1 MFTRPY
7 RIDVADGW
15 GAAAPLP
22 GIVTPEAVVLEMRL
36 ATLGSRVLAILLD
49 LSIQLSA
56 LFLLLLGLA
65 GVTAATSASLP
76 TWIGVVIVTFLV
88 FFVIFGYPAILETIW
103 NGKTVG
109 KRVLGIRVV
118 TTSGAPI
125 RFRHAAIRA
134 ALELVDFF
142 IPPGGL
148 VACVSVLLTRDDQRL
163 GDLAAGTIVVH
174 ERTATPTA
182 APVWFPPPWGYEA
195 YTATLDVSGLD
206 AEAYELVR
214 SFLLRAHTLTPGA
227 RLMIAGRLARPIGRL
242 VHQLPPPDMPDELFL
257 SCVAAAYQ
265 QRSWSTVASAPTSQ
279 SPLPP
284 PGVAPVPVLVPEG
297 GTPLPPADDGGFAP
311 PR

>member
-227 RLMIAGRLARPIGRL
+227 RLMIAGRLARPI
-242 VHQLPPPDMPDELFL
+242 
-257 SCVAAAYQ
+257 
-265 QRSWSTVASAPTSQ
+265 
-279 SPLPP
+279 
-284 PGVAPVPVLVPEG
+284 
-297 GTPLPPADDGGFAP
+297 AP
-311 PR
+311 PRAPAAAARHAGRALPLLRRRGLSAAQLVDGGEPAHVAVAVAASGRRAGARAGPRRWDAAAACR

>member
-7 RIDVADGW
+7 GIDVADGW
-15 GAAAPLP
+15 GAASPLP
-22 GIVTPEAVVLEMRL
+22 GIVTPEAVVLELRL
-36 ATLGSRVLAILLD
+36 ATLGSRVLAIVLD
-49 LSIQLSA
+49 LSIQVTA
-56 LFLLLLGLA
+56 LLLLLLGLA

-76 TWIGVVIVTFLV
+76 AWVGVVIVTFLV
-88 FFVIFGYPAILETIW
+88 FFVIFGYPAILETLW

-118 TTSGAPI
+118 TTTGAPI

-148 VACVSVLLTRDDQRL
+148 VACISVLLTRDDQRL

-174 ERTATPTA
+174 ERTAAPSA
-182 APVWFPPPWGYEA
+182 APVWFPPPWGYESYVA
-195 YTATLDVSGLD
+195 SLDVSGVD
-206 AEAYELVR
+206 TESYELVR

-227 RLMIAGRLARPIGRL
+227 RMKISGLLARPIGRL
-242 VHQLPPPDMPDELFL
+242 AHQLPPPTMPDELFL

-265 QRSWSTVASAPTSQ
+265 QRSWTTQPASA
-279 SPLPP
+279 LPP
-284 PGVAPVPVLVPEG
+284 PGATAAPVPALVPEG
-297 GTPLPPADDGGFAP
+297 ATPPPPSTNDGGFAP
-311 PR
+311 PA

>member
-1 MFTRPY
+1 MFTRSY

-15 GAAAPLP
+15 GAASPLP
-22 GIVTPEAVVLEMRL
+22 GIVTPEAVVLELRL

-49 LSIQLSA
+49 LSIQVTA

-65 GVTAATSASLP
+65 GVSAATSASLP
-76 TWIGVVIVTFLV
+76 GWIGVVIVTFLV
-88 FFVIFGYPAILETIW
+88 FFVIFGYPAILETMW

-118 TTSGAPI
+118 TTVGAPI

-163 GDLAAGTIVVH
+163 GDLAAGTMVVH
-174 ERTATPTA
+174 ERTATPSA
-182 APVWFPPPWGYEA
+182 APVWFPPPWGYES
-195 YTATLDVSGLD
+195 YTASLDVSGVD
-206 AEAYELVR
+206 TEAYELVR
-214 SFLLRAHTLTPGA
+214 SFLLRAHTLTAGA
-227 RLMIAGRLARPIGRL
+227 RITIAGRLARPIGRL
-242 VHQLPPPDMPDELFL
+242 VHQLPPPGMPDELFL

-265 QRSWSTVASAPTSQ
+265 QRSWPMQPAAS
-279 SPLPP
+279 LPP
-284 PGVAPVPVLVPEG
+284 PSVAPPVPVLVPQSG
-297 GTPLPPADDGGFAP
+297 SSTGSPQGDGGFAP
-311 PR
+311 PA